1 MSPNIGK
8 PLRIAYVALGLIL
21 LISPLVITLKPWIR
35 IVAPILGI
43 LTIMGGV
50 TGL

>member
-8 PLRIAYVALGLIL
+8 PLRIAYVAFGLFL
-21 LISPLVITLKPWIR
+21 LISPLLFTLTPWIR
-35 IVAPILGI
+35 IAAPILGI
-43 LTIMGGV
+43 LTIIGGI